1 MTTTYLFND
10 TLNLE
15 IEITSDGK
23 GYWEIVNV
31 YDHYDGKGKPW
42 TPEDFCYHPLAADMM
57 VWVKKQMAQQ
67 TADIVGLLKIS
78 TLIQGIKK

>member
-57 VWVKKQMAQQ
+57 VWVKKQMAQ
-67 TADIVGLLKIS
+67 
-78 TLIQGIKK
+78 